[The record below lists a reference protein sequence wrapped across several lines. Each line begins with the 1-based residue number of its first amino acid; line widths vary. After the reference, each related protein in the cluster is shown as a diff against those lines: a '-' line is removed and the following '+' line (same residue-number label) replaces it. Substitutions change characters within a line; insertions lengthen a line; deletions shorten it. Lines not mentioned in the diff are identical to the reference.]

1 MCINWLVHLT
11 MGFPDGLVVKNPPAK
26 QEAQVWSLCGEDPS
40 EKEMAI
46 HFSIL
51 AGEILCTEEP
61 GRLQCM
67 GSQRNNLATKYQQHL
82 TMRLVLF
89 SFSCLETGAWKDDVT
104 CSYSQE
110 ELELESRQ
118 SGHRIHSLLKAW
130 ALIPAITGLHIHLH
144 LKICRRVSPVRWWGL
159 TRACI
164 VPYPLKWYR
173 RLTSWKEKKYE
184 RDHSFPL

>member
-51 AGEILCTEEP
+51 AGKILCTEEP

-67 GSQRNNLATKYQQHL
+67 GSHRNNLATKYQQHL

-89 SFSCLETGAWKDDVT
+89 SFSCLETEAWKDDVT

-118 SGHRIHSLLKAW
+118 SGHRIHSQSSKSLS
-130 ALIPAITGLHIHLH
+130 PASCHNRTPH
-144 LKICRRVSPVRWWGL
+144 P
-159 TRACI
+159 
-164 VPYPLKWYR
+164 P
-173 RLTSWKEKKYE
+173 TS
-184 RDHSFPL
+184 